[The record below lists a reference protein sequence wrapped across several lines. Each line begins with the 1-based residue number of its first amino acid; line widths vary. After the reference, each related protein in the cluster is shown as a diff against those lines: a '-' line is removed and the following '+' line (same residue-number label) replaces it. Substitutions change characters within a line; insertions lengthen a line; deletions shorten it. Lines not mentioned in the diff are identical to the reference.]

1 MTSASD
7 VRSQL
12 RARLAEYDGQ
22 SVTLLGETEA
32 ACCRDLDYFDALI
45 ELAGSRDGHVPAGA
59 TWLIKSA
66 LEAGHEASSS
76 QAEALIA
83 CLPAITGWAAKLHLC
98 QSIGFLDI
106 TPRHTAALANWLEPL
121 LQHERPFVRAWSLD
135 ALGHLARADES
146 FADRFEA
153 ALAAAAKD
161 DRASV
166 RARARNLAAGR

>member
-7 VRSQL
+7 VRRQL

-22 SVTLLGETEA
+22 SVTLLGEAEA
-32 ACCRDLDYFDALI
+32 ACSRDPDYFDALI
-45 ELAGSRDGHVPAGA
+45 ELAGSRKGHVPAGA

-66 LEAGHEASSS
+66 LEAGHKASAS
-76 QAEALIA
+76 QADALVA
-83 CLPAITGWAAKLHLC
+83 SLPAITGWAAQLHLC

-106 TPRHTAALANWLEPL
+106 PPRHTGFVAHWLEPL
-121 LQHERPFVRAWSLD
+121 LEHERPFVRAWSLD

-146 FADRFEA
+146 LADRFET
-153 ALAAAAKD
+153 ALAAGAKD

-166 RARARNLAAGR
+166 RARARNLAARR